1 MMSAVLLPRVRVY
14 GPEQLRGLRFAR
26 LARGVLW
33 IDALWMRALPW
44 ARKLFG
50 SRLTKFI
57 EDPLTLRRCLAKP
70 AWRML

>member
-1 MMSAVLLPRVRVY
+1 MTSGALPPRVRVY

-26 LARGVLW
+26 LARGAWW

-44 ARKLFG
+44 AQKSFG

-57 EDPLTLRRCLAKP
+57 EDPLTL
-70 AWRML
+70 